1 MTCDIE
7 NSKYIREVLGPGNE
21 KTLPLN
27 KAKVARNAVSR

>member
-7 NSKYIREVLGPGNE
+7 NSKHIHEVLGPGNE

-27 KAKVARNAVSR
+27 KAQLARNAVSR